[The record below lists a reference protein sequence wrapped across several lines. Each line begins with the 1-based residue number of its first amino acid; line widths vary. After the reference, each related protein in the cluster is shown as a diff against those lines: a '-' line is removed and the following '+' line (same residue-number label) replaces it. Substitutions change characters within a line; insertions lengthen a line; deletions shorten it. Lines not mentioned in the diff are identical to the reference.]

1 MAQRPQVGQFQGP
14 TQANLRPVAS
24 PVDTYVKPVSQPQ
37 GPSALSQFVSA
48 ISPAIEA
55 QAEERKVERLKRE
68 KEVADGVQKNK
79 EFQLRQ
85 RAKRLIGELG
95 MDYVKNETAYKD
107 LDQDVVRN
115 HWRTQKN
122 DYLTELE
129 KVSTDPLL
137 MQTFDQNIE
146 AALETFMQETFIPAK
161 VEHTQGLL
169 LSDFADSMRDTN
181 RRLELGLTTK
191 KDAIES
197 IREDVAGFHSANP
210 DYFNFKDN
218 KVNDEL
224 VALAMA
230 NDNVNSAVTLYLQS
244 SASRNQLGNKSRY
257 AVQSGTIEAKQNEVE
272 KKRLKAQAKSDA
284 LSNVMASLATDP
296 KPSSLQD
303 LTYTNPVN
311 GDIIKI
317 TEAEA
322 EQAFL
327 THVQGKGAGESFALM
342 AKTNF
347 VPKAIKAQVT
357 DALPFLTGGNNPDT
371 VEDLQALKQALTTY
385 ELMKNSGIDVS
396 FLGEDAEPRLQA
408 LSVLARDEAQ
418 AGIRTIVTDTFD
430 AFGDLEEYD
439 VQDLSSIAL
448 RIQGI
453 DTTRTMDK
461 AFKDAVTDS
470 VSTNYFSA
478 DLTDVFNKGEVLEK
492 AMKVANILNQV
503 GGYESP
509 EAVAAAAMSIVEAD
523 NPIVKSGDG
532 TPYAFAHLNTNI
544 DASMDVVSTVN
555 EYNELLQGSTILQN
569 YLFKS
574 RTMMPEDYVVAL
586 YPDPVNPKSVIL
598 KGYDLRNGTPSP
610 FTIGGKMSKTD
621 LFSDR
626 NQLNTLIGQVATQED
641 FFPTTGITPD
651 LGGMSQSA
659 KDIEYNLS
667 KVESL
672 SDVSDYVGGGD
683 NAELPLG
690 ETPVVQDILDSFVG
704 FSAEEKAEAARLA
717 EQSGNKLL
725 SEITSFLS
733 RPTPSDEGTMG
744 ESIVKGLQNL
754 LGGTGEVATPIES
767 DKVSS
772 LVDTVGE
779 TVSNVASVISDTDF
793 SLIGSANASVT
804 DEIIGDEGFRAAQYD
819 DMGQPSVGHGLQVAS
834 LEPDELALIEDIDNV
849 KPEESKAVVQ
859 LKVQKTAEYFSS
871 VVDGFD
877 SLPATAKSAMIQM
890 GYQLGRFNV
899 TKEWPKFMEAINE
912 ATQYA
917 EGSVEQGKALAKA
930 KFNMLYNVA
939 EDGTLSATKWATQT
953 ADRAMKVASTLASNV
968 QETAGDVVAAV
979 SDAIIPSANASSEIT
994 PAKVG
999 VQPKGEDVV
1008 AMATA
1013 PDFVTAALKY
1023 MDIDEGSKN
1032 GARAV
1037 EAMFNNIVGGKAFKG
1052 TPEQVAKANAWC
1064 AAFVAQVLADSGIDA
1079 NNLIGGKDK
1088 YAATRAKSYLNV
1100 GKPVK
1105 LANAQAGDIMIKVHT
1120 KAERD
1125 KYFKD
1130 KGEKLTAFGHAGIVI
1145 RSEDGELYFI
1155 GGNSNDKVKFSSYGH
1170 DKDLRIRRIDGV
1182 TKTDVD
1188 NLPSIREMEWGI
1200 AGTAVDKLENAW
1212 KSMVDLFD

>member
-1 MAQRPQVGQFQGP
+1 MAQRPQVRKFQGP
-14 TQANLRPVAS
+14 TQANLRPVAA

-48 ISPAIEA
+48 IAPAIESQA
-55 QAEERKVERLKRE
+55 QERKVERLKRE

-79 EFQLRQ
+79 EFQLRLK
-85 RAKRLIGELG
+85 AKKLIGQLG
-95 MDYVKNETAYKD
+95 MDYVQNETAYKE

-115 HWRTQKN
+115 HWRTQKQ

-129 KVSTDPLL
+129 KVNTDPLL
-137 MQTFDQNIE
+137 MQTFDNDLE
-146 AALETFMQETFIPAK
+146 LALESFMGETFIPAK
-161 VEHTQGLL
+161 YEHTQSVL

-181 RRLELGLTTK
+181 LRLEKGLISK
-191 KDAIES
+191 QDAIES
-197 IREDVAGFHSANP
+197 IAETVTGFHSANP
-210 DYFNFKDN
+210 DYFNFKDH
-218 KVNDEL
+218 KVNDAL
-224 VALAMA
+224 VNLATA
-230 NDNVNSAVTLYLQS
+230 DDNVFSAVTLYLQS
-244 SASRNQLGNKSRY
+244 SASKNQLGNKSRY
-257 AVQSGTIEAKQNEVE
+257 AVQSGNIEAKQDTET
-272 KKRLKAQAKSDA
+272 KRQLKVQAKSAA
-284 LSNVMASLATDP
+284 LSNIMTSLDTDP

-317 TEAEA
+317 TDDEA

-327 THVQGKGAGESFALM
+327 AHVQGKSVGQRFALM

-371 VEDLQALKQALTTY
+371 VEDLQALKQALTIY
-385 ELMKNSGIDVS
+385 ELMKNSGIDTS
-396 FLGEDAEPRLQA
+396 FLGENAEPRLQA

-418 AGIRTIVTDTFD
+418 AGIRTIVTDTFGE
-430 AFGDLEEYD
+430 FGDLEEYD
-439 VQDLSSIAL
+439 IQDLSSIAL

-453 DTTRTMDK
+453 VIGRTMDK
-461 AFKDAVTDS
+461 PFKDAVAS
-470 VSTNYFSA
+470 SISTSYFTA
-478 DLTDVFNKGEVLEK
+478 DLTDVFNKGEVLEQ
-492 AMKVANILNQV
+492 AIKVADVLNQV

-544 DASMDVVSTVN
+544 DTSMDVVSTVN
-555 EYNELLQGSTILQN
+555 EYNELLQSSTVLQE

-626 NQLNTLIGQVATQED
+626 NQLNNLIGQVATQED
-641 FFPTTGITPD
+641 FAPTTAITPD
-651 LGGMSQSA
+651 LGSMSQGA
-659 KDIEYNLS
+659 RDVEYNLNKLVAGEQPLAEYLGGS
-667 KVESL
+667 AGPDIPFSESGLMQDAQKAL
-672 SDVSDYVGGGD
+672 SDLGFSMDNPILQYMLKNTPADAIMEVGGLLKD
-683 NAELPLG
+683 DFLTAI
-690 ETPVVQDILDSFVG
+690 QD
-704 FSAEEKAEAARLA
+704 LA
-717 EQSGNKLL
+717 
-725 SEITSFLS
+725 
-733 RPTPSDEGTMG
+733 
-744 ESIVKGLQNL
+744 
-754 LGGTGEVATPIES
+754 GTGEVAKPIES

-779 TVSNVASVISDTDF
+779 TVSNVASAISDTDF
-793 SLIGSANASVT
+793 SLIGSANAAVT

-834 LEPDELALIEDIDNV
+834 LEPDERALIEDINNV

-859 LKVQKTAEYFSS
+859 LKVQKTADYFSS

-877 SLPATAKSAMIQM
+877 NLPATAKSAMIQM

-917 EGSVEQGKALAKA
+917 EGSIEQGKALAKA

-979 SDAIIPSANASSEIT
+979 SDAIIPSANASTEIT
-994 PAKVG
+994 PALVG

-1023 MDIDEGSKN
+1023 MGIDEGSKN
-1032 GARAV
+1032 GAEAV

-1052 TPEQVAKANAWC
+1052 TPEEIAKAHAWC
-1064 AAFVAQVLADSGIDA
+1064 AAFVAQVLADSGVDA
-1079 NNLIGGKDK
+1079 NKLMGTTDK
-1088 YAATRAKSYLNV
+1088 YAATRSKNYLKI
-1100 GKPVK
+1100 GKPVE
-1105 LANAQAGDIMIKVHT
+1105 LANVKAGDIMVKVHT
-1120 KAERD
+1120 KADRD
-1125 KYFKD
+1125 AYFKAN
-1130 KGEKLTAFGHAGIVI
+1130 GEKLTSFGHVGIVVK
-1145 RSEDGELYFI
+1145 SEDGELYYI
-1155 GGNSNDKVKFSSYGH
+1155 GGNTGDKVKVSSYGH

-1182 TKTDVD
+1182 TKVDVD

>member
-1 MAQRPQVGQFQGP
+1 MAQRPQVRKFQGP
-14 TQANLRPVAS
+14 TQANLRPVAA

-55 QAEERKVERLKRE
+55 QAQERKVERLKRE

-79 EFQLRQ
+79 EFQLKQ
-85 RAKRLIGELG
+85 KAKRLIGQLG
-95 MDYVKNETAYKD
+95 MDYVQNETAYKE

-115 HWRTQKN
+115 HWRTQKQ

-129 KVSTDPLL
+129 KVNTDPLL
-137 MQTFDQNIE
+137 MQTFDQNME
-146 AALETFMQETFIPAK
+146 GALETFMQETFIPAK
-161 VEHTQGLL
+161 VEHTQSVL

-181 RRLELGLTTK
+181 LRLEQGLISK
-191 KDAIES
+191 QDAIES

-218 KVNDEL
+218 KVNDAL
-224 VALAMA
+224 VDLATA
-230 NDNVNSAVTLYLQS
+230 DDNVFSAVTLYLQS
-244 SASRNQLGNKSRY
+244 SASKNQLNKSAY
-257 AVQSGTIEAKQNEVE
+257 AVQSGNIEAKQTTVMN
-272 KKRLKAQAKSDA
+272 KRLKVQAKSDA
-284 LSNVMASLATDP
+284 LSNVMTSLDTDP

-317 TEAEA
+317 TDDEA

-327 THVQGKGAGESFALM
+327 AHVKGKTEGQAFALM

-371 VEDLQALKQALTTY
+371 VEDLQALKQALDTY

-418 AGIRTIVTDTFD
+418 AGTRTIVTDTFGE
-430 AFGDLEEYD
+430 FGGLEEYD
-439 VQDLSSIAL
+439 IQDLSSIAL

-461 AFKDAVTDS
+461 EFKTAVSDS
-470 VSTNYFSA
+470 ISTSYFTA

-492 AMKVANILNQV
+492 AIKVANVLNQV

-544 DASMDVVSTVN
+544 DTSMDVVSTVN
-555 EYNELLQGSTILQN
+555 EYNELLQSSTVLQE

-626 NQLNTLIGQVATQED
+626 NQLNNLIGQVATQED
-641 FFPTTGITPD
+641 FSPTTAITPD
-651 LGGMSQSA
+651 LGSMSQGA
-659 KDIEYNLS
+659 RDVEYQLGKQDLS
-667 KVESL
+667 EYLGGTAGPDVPFSESGIMLDAQKAL
-672 SDVSDYVGGGD
+672 SDLGFSMDNPILQYMLKNTPADAIMEVGGLLKD
-683 NAELPLG
+683 DFLTAI
-690 ETPVVQDILDSFVG
+690 QD
-704 FSAEEKAEAARLA
+704 LA
-717 EQSGNKLL
+717 
-725 SEITSFLS
+725 
-733 RPTPSDEGTMG
+733 
-744 ESIVKGLQNL
+744 
-754 LGGTGEVATPIES
+754 GTGEVAKPIES

-779 TVSNVASVISDTDF
+779 TVSNVASAISDTDF
-793 SLIGSANASVT
+793 SIIGSANAAVT

-834 LEPDELALIEDIDNV
+834 LEPDERALIEDINNV

-859 LKVQKTAEYFSS
+859 LKVQKTSDYFSS

-877 SLPATAKSAMIQM
+877 NLPATAKSAMIQM

-917 EGSVEQGKALAKA
+917 EGSIEQGKALAKA

-979 SDAIIPSANASSEIT
+979 SDAIIPSANASTEIT
-994 PAKVG
+994 PALVG

-1023 MDIDEGSKN
+1023 MGIDEGSKN
-1032 GARAV
+1032 GAEAV
-1037 EAMFNNIVGGKAFKG
+1037 EGMFNNIVGGKAFKG
-1052 TPEQVAKANAWC
+1052 TPEEIAKANAWC
-1064 AAFVAQVLADSGIDA
+1064 AAFVAQVLADSGVDA
-1079 NNLIGGKDK
+1079 NKLMGTTDK
-1088 YAATRAKSYLNV
+1088 YAAIRSKNYLKI
-1100 GKPVK
+1100 GKPVE
-1105 LANAQAGDIMIKVHT
+1105 LANVKAGDIMVKVHT
-1120 KAERD
+1120 KADRD
-1125 KYFKD
+1125 AYFKAE
-1130 KGEKLTAFGHAGIVI
+1130 GEKLTSFGHVGIVVK
-1145 RSEDGELYFI
+1145 SEDGELYYI
-1155 GGNSNDKVKFSSYGH
+1155 GGNTGDKVKVSSYGH

-1182 TKTDVD
+1182 TKVDVD

>member
-79 EFQLRQ
+79 EIQLKL

-169 LSDFADSMRDTN
+169 LSDFTDSMRDTN
-181 RRLELGLTTK
+181 LRLEQGLISK

-197 IREDVAGFHSANP
+197 IREDVADFHSANP

-218 KVNDEL
+218 KVNDAL
-224 VALAMA
+224 VNLATA
-230 NDNVNSAVTLYLQS
+230 DDNVFSAVTLYLQS
-244 SASRNQLGNKSRY
+244 SASKNQLNKSAY
-257 AVQSGTIEAKQNEVE
+257 AVQSGNIEAKQTTVMN
-272 KKRLKAQAKSDA
+272 KRLKAQAKSDA

-327 THVQGKGAGESFALM
+327 THVQGKGVGQQFALM

-357 DALPFLTGGNNPDT
+357 DALPFLTGANNPDT

-430 AFGDLEEYD
+430 AFGNLEEYD
-439 VQDLSSIAL
+439 IQDLSSIAL

-453 DTTRTMDK
+453 VVGRTMDK

-555 EYNELLQGSTILQN
+555 EYNELLQSSTALQN
-569 YLFKS
+569 YLFKT
-574 RTMMPEDYVVAL
+574 RAMMPEDFTVAL
-586 YPDPVNPKSVIL
+586 YPDPLNPKSVLI
-598 KGYDLRNGTPSP
+598 KGFDMRLDPPSP
-610 FTIGGKMSKTD
+610 FVIGGKMSKTD

-641 FFPTTGITPD
+641 FSPTTALTPD
-651 LGGMSQSA
+651 LGSMSQGA
-659 KDIEYNLS
+659 RDVEYQLGKQDLS
-667 KVESL
+667 EYLGGAAGPDVPFSESGIMLDAQKAL
-672 SDVSDYVGGGD
+672 SDLGFSMDNPILQYMLKNTPADAIMEVGGLLKD
-683 NAELPLG
+683 DFLTAI
-690 ETPVVQDILDSFVG
+690 QD
-704 FSAEEKAEAARLA
+704 LA
-717 EQSGNKLL
+717 
-725 SEITSFLS
+725 
-733 RPTPSDEGTMG
+733 
-744 ESIVKGLQNL
+744 
-754 LGGTGEVATPIES
+754 GTGEVATPIES

-779 TVSNVASVISDTDF
+779 TVSTALSTLNPVK
-793 SLIGSANASVT
+793 SAAAT
-804 DEIIGDEGFRAAQYD
+804 TIIEDEGFSATQYD

-834 LEPDELALIEDIDNV
+834 LEPDERALIEDIDNV
-849 KPEESKAVVQ
+849 KPEESEAVVA
-859 LKVQKTAEYFSS
+859 LKVQKTADYFSS
-871 VVDGFD
+871 VVDGFEK
-877 SLPATAKSAMIQM
+877 LPEMAQSGIIQM

-899 TKEWPKFMEAINE
+899 TKEWPKFMESIKE

-917 EGSVEQGKALAKA
+917 EGSIEQGKALAKA

-939 EDGTLSATKWATQT
+939 EDGKVTATKWATQT
-953 ADRAMKVASTLASNV
+953 ADRAMRVADAVGSAAGEAATAVFEAVLPKAHADTDVIPEAEQLRVGEQPTAS
-968 QETAGDVVAAV
+968 AVA
-979 SDAIIPSANASSEIT
+979 DI
-994 PAKVG
+994 
-999 VQPKGEDVV
+999 
-1008 AMATA
+1008 AMAKNPA
-1013 PDFVTAALKY
+1013 DAAYKY
-1023 MDIDEGSKN
+1023 YGIDENTDEG
-1032 GARAV
+1032 
-1037 EAMFNNIVGGKAFKG
+1037 
-1052 TPEQVAKANAWC
+1052 AKAVKGFFETSVGNWNPNNQSVEEFATNQAWC
-1064 AAFVAQVLADSGIDA
+1064 AAFLTQVLRDSGIDTKS
-1079 NNLIGGKDK
+1079 LFGKDK
-1088 YAATRAKSYLNV
+1088 FDQIRAKAYSNV
-1100 GKPVK
+1100 GTQVENTQAK
-1105 LANAQAGDIMIKVHT
+1105 AGDIMIKQHT
-1120 KAERD
+1120 KEER
-1125 KYFKD
+1125 KKFKL
-1130 KGEKLTAFGHAGIVI
+1130 GFGHVGIVVKV
-1145 RSEDGELYFI
+1145 EGDEVFFI
-1155 GGNSNDKVKFSSYGH
+1155 GGNTGDKVTMSSYNMNE
-1170 DKDLRIRRIDGV
+1170 KEVSIRRLSDASDIP
-1182 TKTDVD
+1182 TET
-1188 NLPSIREMEWGI
+1188 LPSMLQLK
-1200 AGTAVDKLENAW
+1200 AGVYTNKLVKKTKNLFTSMYENI
-1212 KSMVDLFD
+1212 F

>member
-55 QAEERKVERLKRE
+55 QAQERKVERLKRE

-79 EFQLRQ
+79 EFQLRLK
-85 RAKRLIGELG
+85 AKKLIGDLG

-107 LDQDVVRN
+107 LNQDVVRN

-129 KVSTDPLL
+129 KVGTDPLL
-137 MQTFDQNIE
+137 MQTFDNDLE
-146 AALETFMQETFIPAK
+146 LALESFMGETFIPAK
-161 VEHTQGLL
+161 YEHTQGVL

-181 RRLELGLTTK
+181 LRLEQGLISK

-218 KVNDEL
+218 KVNDAL
-224 VALAMA
+224 VNLATA
-230 NDNVNSAVTLYLQS
+230 DDNVFSAVTLYLQS
-244 SASRNQLGNKSRY
+244 SASKNQLNKSAY
-257 AVQSGTIEAKQNEVE
+257 AVQSGNIEAKQTTVMN
-272 KKRLKAQAKSDA
+272 KRVKAQAKSDA

-327 THVQGKGAGESFALM
+327 THVQGKGVGESFALM

-347 VPKAIKAQVT
+347 VPKAIKAQIT

-430 AFGDLEEYD
+430 AFGNFEEYD

-544 DASMDVVSTVN
+544 DTSMDIVSTVN
-555 EYNELLQGSTILQN
+555 EYNELLQGSTALQN
-569 YLFKS
+569 YLFKT
-574 RTMMPEDYVVAL
+574 RAMMPEDFTVAL
-586 YPDPVNPKSVIL
+586 YPDPLNPKSVL
-598 KGYDLRNGTPSP
+598 MKGFDMRLDPPAP
-610 FTIGGKMSKTD
+610 FVIGGKMSKTD

-626 NQLNTLIGQVATQED
+626 NQLNTLIAQVATQED
-641 FFPTTGITPD
+641 FLPTTAITPD
-651 LGGMSQSA
+651 LGSMSQGARDVEYQLGKQSLAEYLGGSA
-659 KDIEYNLS
+659 GPDIPFS
-667 KVESL
+667 ES
-672 SDVSDYVGGGD
+672 GIM
-683 NAELPLG
+683 
-690 ETPVVQDILDSFVG
+690 QDIQKLATDAVDFVTGDLD
-704 FSAEEKAEAARLA
+704 
-717 EQSGNKLL
+717 
-725 SEITSFLS
+725 
-733 RPTPSDEGTMG
+733 PDEGTIG
-744 ESIVKGLQNL
+744 ETIIENL
-754 LGGTGEVATPIES
+754 PSLLGTGEVAKPIES
-767 DKVSS
+767 DKVSN

-779 TVSNVASVISDTDF
+779 TVSNVASAISDTDF

-834 LEPDELALIEDIDNV
+834 LEPDERALIEDIDNV

-994 PAKVG
+994 PALVG

-1013 PDFVTAALKY
+1013 PDFVTAALEY
-1023 MDIDEGSKN
+1023 MGIDEGSKN
-1032 GARAV
+1032 GAEAV

-1052 TPEQVAKANAWC
+1052 TPEEVAKANAWC
-1064 AAFVAQVLADSGIDA
+1064 AAFVAQVLADSGVDA
-1079 NNLIGGKDK
+1079 NKLIGGKDK
-1088 YAATRAKSYLNV
+1088 YAATRAKNYLNI
-1100 GKPVK
+1100 GKPVEVS
-1105 LANAQAGDIMIKVHT
+1105 NAQAGDIMIKVHT
-1120 KAERD
+1120 KADKD

-1130 KGEKLTAFGHAGIVI
+1130 KGEKLTSFGHAGIVV

-1155 GGNSNDKVKFSSYGH
+1155 GGNSNDKVKVSSYGH
-1170 DKDLRIRRIDGV
+1170 DKDLRIRRIEGV
-1182 TKTDVD
+1182 TKVDVD

>member
-1 MAQRPQVGQFQGP
+1 MAQRPQVRKFQGP
-14 TQANLRPVAS
+14 TQANLRPVAA

-55 QAEERKVERLKRE
+55 QAQERKVERLKRE

-79 EFQLRQ
+79 EFQLKQ
-85 RAKRLIGELG
+85 KAKRLIGQLG
-95 MDYVKNETAYKD
+95 MDYVQNETAYKE

-115 HWRTQKN
+115 HWRTQKQ
-122 DYLTELE
+122 DYLAELE
-129 KVSTDPLL
+129 KVNTDPLL
-137 MQTFDQNIE
+137 MQTFDQNME
-146 AALETFMQETFIPAK
+146 GALETFMQETFIPAK
-161 VEHTQGLL
+161 VEHTQSVL

-181 RRLELGLTTK
+181 LRLEQGLISK
-191 KDAIES
+191 QDAIES

-218 KVNDEL
+218 KVNDAL
-224 VALAMA
+224 VDLATA
-230 NDNVNSAVTLYLQS
+230 DDNVFSAVTLYLQS
-244 SASRNQLGNKSRY
+244 SASKNQLNKSAY
-257 AVQSGTIEAKQNEVE
+257 AVQSGNIEAKQTTVMN
-272 KKRLKAQAKSDA
+272 KRLKVQAKSDA
-284 LSNVMASLATDP
+284 LSNVMTSLDTDP

-317 TEAEA
+317 TDDEA

-327 THVQGKGAGESFALM
+327 AHVQGKSVGESFALM

-371 VEDLQALKQALTTY
+371 VEDLQALKQALDTY

-418 AGIRTIVTDTFD
+418 AGTRTIVTDTFGE
-430 AFGDLEEYD
+430 FGGLEEYD
-439 VQDLSSIAL
+439 IQDLSSIAL

-461 AFKDAVTDS
+461 EFKTAVSDS
-470 VSTNYFSA
+470 ISTSYFTA

-492 AMKVANILNQV
+492 AIKVANVLNQV

-544 DASMDVVSTVN
+544 DTSMDVVSTVN
-555 EYNELLQGSTILQN
+555 EYNELLQSSTVLQE

-626 NQLNTLIGQVATQED
+626 NQLNNLIGQVATQED
-641 FFPTTGITPD
+641 FSPTTALTPD
-651 LGGMSQSA
+651 LGSMSQGA
-659 KDIEYNLS
+659 RDVEYQLGKQDLS
-667 KVESL
+667 EYLGGTAGPDVPFSESGIMLDAQKAL
-672 SDVSDYVGGGD
+672 SDLGFSMDNPILQYMLKNTPADAIMEVGGLLKD
-683 NAELPLG
+683 DFLTAI
-690 ETPVVQDILDSFVG
+690 QD
-704 FSAEEKAEAARLA
+704 LA
-717 EQSGNKLL
+717 
-725 SEITSFLS
+725 
-733 RPTPSDEGTMG
+733 
-744 ESIVKGLQNL
+744 
-754 LGGTGEVATPIES
+754 GTGEVAKPIES

-779 TVSNVASVISDTDF
+779 TVSNVASAISDTDF
-793 SLIGSANASVT
+793 SIIGSANAAVT

-834 LEPDELALIEDIDNV
+834 LEPDERALIEDINNV

-859 LKVQKTAEYFSS
+859 LKVQKTSDYFSD
-871 VVDGFD
+871 VVEGFQN
-877 SLPATAKSAMIQM
+877 LPEAAQSGMIQM

-899 TKEWPKFMEAINE
+899 TKEWPKFMESIKE
-912 ATQYA
+912 AAQYA
-917 EGSVEQGKALAKA
+917 EGSIEQGKALAKA

-939 EDGTLSATKWATQT
+939 EDGTVKATKWATQT
-953 ADRAMKVASTLASNV
+953 ADRAMKVADAVGSAASEAATTVFEAVLPKAHADTDVIPEAEQLRVGEQPTASAVADIAMAKNPADAAYKYYGIDENTEEGAKAV
-968 QETAGDVVAAV
+968 KGFFETAVGDW
-979 SDAIIPSANASSEIT
+979 N
-994 PAKVG
+994 
-999 VQPKGEDVV
+999 PKNQTVEEF
-1008 AMATA
+1008 AT
-1013 PDFVTAALKY
+1013 
-1023 MDIDEGSKN
+1023 N
-1032 GARAV
+1032 
-1037 EAMFNNIVGGKAFKG
+1037 
-1052 TPEQVAKANAWC
+1052 QAWC
-1064 AAFVAQVLADSGIDA
+1064 AAFLTQVLRDSGIDTKA
-1079 NNLIGGKDK
+1079 LFGKDK
-1088 YAATRAKSYLNV
+1088 FDQVRAKAYTNV
-1100 GKPVK
+1100 GTKVENTQAK
-1105 LANAQAGDIMIKVHT
+1105 AGDIMIKQHT
-1120 KAERD
+1120 KEERK
-1125 KYFKD
+1125 KY
-1130 KGEKLTAFGHAGIVI
+1130 KLGFGHVGIVVKV
-1145 RSEDGELYFI
+1145 EGDEVFFI
-1155 GGNSNDKVKFSSYGH
+1155 GGNTGDKVTMSSYNMK
-1170 DKDLRIRRIDGV
+1170 DKAVDIRRLQGASDIP
-1182 TKTDVD
+1182 TES
-1188 NLPSIREMEWGI
+1188 LPSMLQLK
-1200 AGTAVDKLENAW
+1200 AGVYTDKLVKKTKNLFT
-1212 KSMVDLFD
+1212 SMYKNIFE